1 MFYDAFIHN
10 ELAQTQI
17 VIRAQKYQFKA

>member
-1 MFYDAFIHN
+1 MFYDAFIKN
-10 ELAQTQI
+10 ELAQTQT